1 MSHTNNVTF
10 SLQSI
15 EERPDGLIDK
25 LVELW
30 YASVCASHKFLAESD
45 INEIRECLPNMFV
58 NIQHLIVASDKNGNP
73 LAFMGVEDGM
83 LEMLFVSPTHFGIG
97 IGRKLVEFG
106 IDNLAIERVTVNEQ
120 NPDAIGFY
128 EHLGFR
134 RYHRTECDT
143 EGRPFPLIFMR
154 YNR

>member
-25 LVELW
+25 LVEIW

-97 IGRKLVEFG
+97 IGRKLVEYG

-134 RYHRTECDT
+134 RYLRTECDT

-154 YNR
+154 YDK

>member
-25 LVELW
+25 LVEIW

-134 RYHRTECDT
+134 RYLRTECDT

-154 YNR
+154 YDK

>member
-1 MSHTNNVTF
+1 MNK
-10 SLQSI
+10 SL
-15 EERPDGLIDK
+15 LIQALIK
-25 LVELW
+25 LVSGLLLI
-30 YASVCASHKFLAESD
+30 CILIFLPAGS
-45 INEIRECLPNMFV
+45 
-58 NIQHLIVASDKNGNP
+58 
-73 LAFMGVEDGM
+73 

-97 IGRKLVEFG
+97 IGRKLVEYG

-134 RYHRTECDT
+134 RYLRTECDT

-154 YNR
+154 YDKLYQ

>member
-15 EERPDGLIDK
+15 EERPNGLIDK
-25 LVELW
+25 LVEIW

-120 NPDAIGFY
+120 NPNAIGFY